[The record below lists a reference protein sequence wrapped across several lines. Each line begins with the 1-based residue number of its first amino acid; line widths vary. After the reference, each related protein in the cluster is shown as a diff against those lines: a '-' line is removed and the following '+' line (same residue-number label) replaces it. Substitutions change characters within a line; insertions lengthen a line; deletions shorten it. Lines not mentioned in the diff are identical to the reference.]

1 MPDVTTTVITA
12 TSPTVVTRQKYEEVQ
27 AELDELMKQRENLEE
42 SLLTL
47 ETSIYSS
54 EGSYLEESG
63 NLIRGFDGYLKPS
76 SQQDKKKKDIS
87 KEARLFSN
95 SSSSSRKVN
104 GSMAEDES
112 SSSDE
117 YNKIIGRSSFT
128 TSNKRFKRT
137 HKKNNSSGSSHSEA
151 LGKAINFT
159 FEEQISF
166 TGQQIRKILDKPKNS
181 EWEEALK
188 AFRHDDAK
196 DNADDRRCIVVFV
209 SGTKNFIWSSVYTG
223 TVCFWWFL
231 GYISNKSRNGWKT
244 QKIDWNDEI
253 VVITGG
259 SSGLG
264 GLLAET
270 LAIRT
275 VTTIILDIKP
285 PEIEHSNVIYY
296 ECDVSKLK
304 NVEEVAKKI
313 IEEVSIASV
322 AGFSGISQL
331 GDYCASKA
339 ALISFHETLRYELDT
354 CYNAKNVR
362 TTLVCPGL
370 LRTKM
375 FDGVQVEYPFI
386 TPPLAPLD
394 VVKRIVTSLDKNQG
408 EDILTPYYAN
418 LMPLLRFLPSF
429 FHDSLHKAF
438 KVDYGMK
445 TWRGGEKND

>member
-137 HKKNNSSGSSHSEA
+137 HKKNNSSGSSH
-151 LGKAINFT
+151 N
-159 FEEQISF
+159 
-166 TGQQIRKILDKPKNS
+166 KPKNS

-313 IEEVSIASV
+313 IEEVGNPTIIINNAGIVKGKTILDESENEIIQQVSIASV

-418 LMPLLRFLPSF
+418 LMPLLRFLPSVQ
-429 FHDSLHKAF
+429 SRL
-438 KVDYGMK
+438 
-445 TWRGGEKND
+445 WNENLERRGKK

>member
-1 MPDVTTTVITA
+1 
-12 TSPTVVTRQKYEEVQ
+12 
-27 AELDELMKQRENLEE
+27 MKQRENLEE

-285 PEIEHSNVIYY
+285 PEIEHFKTFLPDMIKNNHGHI
-296 ECDVSKLK
+296 VS
-304 NVEEVAKKI
+304 
-313 IEEVSIASV
+313 
-322 AGFSGISQL
+322 GFSGISQL

>member
-137 HKKNNSSGSSHSEA
+137 HKKNNSSGSSHSCQSSSMVTS
-151 LGKAINFT
+151 KSKSNYF
-159 FEEQISF
+159 FF
-166 TGQQIRKILDKPKNS
+166 KFN
-181 EWEEALK
+181 
-188 AFRHDDAK
+188 
-196 DNADDRRCIVVFV
+196 
-209 SGTKNFIWSSVYTG
+209 GTKNFIWSSVYTG

-285 PEIEHSNVIYY
+285 PEIEHFKTFLPDMIKNNHGHI
-296 ECDVSKLK
+296 VS
-304 NVEEVAKKI
+304 
-313 IEEVSIASV
+313 
-322 AGFSGISQL
+322 GFSGISQL